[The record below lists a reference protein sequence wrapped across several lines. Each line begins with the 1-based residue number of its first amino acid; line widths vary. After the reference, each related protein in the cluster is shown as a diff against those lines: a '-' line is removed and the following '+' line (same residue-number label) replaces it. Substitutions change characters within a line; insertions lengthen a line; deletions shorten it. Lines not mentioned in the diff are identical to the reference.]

1 MSVSGIYSQT
11 HIQTKTNVPIIKRF
25 LNYDVKKG
33 KKAYQ
38 QEGAVFEK
46 CTLVNI
52 ESEISLLITGD

>member
-1 MSVSGIYSQT
+1 MML
-11 HIQTKTNVPIIKRF
+11 KK
-25 LNYDVKKG
+25 VKW
-33 KKAYQ
+33 AYQ

>member
-1 MSVSGIYSQT
+1 MM
-11 HIQTKTNVPIIKRF
+11 
-25 LNYDVKKG
+25 LKKVEQ
-33 KKAYQ
+33 AYQ